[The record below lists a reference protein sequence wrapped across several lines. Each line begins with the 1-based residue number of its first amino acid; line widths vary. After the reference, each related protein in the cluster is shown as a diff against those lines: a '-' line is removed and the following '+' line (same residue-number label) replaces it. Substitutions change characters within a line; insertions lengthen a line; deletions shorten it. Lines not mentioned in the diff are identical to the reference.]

1 MLRSL
6 SNKLLLAVVLA
17 VALPFAG
24 FALFLDHEIT
34 DRLALQFARATLRG
48 LATDLAAGVDREVE
62 ERAGDLESWA
72 RDPLAGWALGEGAFE
87 LDGAHPAVDAA
98 ALEQLTGGAG
108 SFREVYE
115 EVLRG
120 YLERKQRFDLIALF
134 DERGVPL
141 VVGQRGSEEQRAET
155 VAALTLEQA
164 PRQPWFEE
172 ALAGGVGRL
181 GQARFDSWLA
191 PTDPDGP
198 PKYHVGLAVR
208 VRARTGEQGVLLG
221 LVNWSAFESQIEAPL
236 VKDAF
241 RGFVS
246 GGATPSP
253 YAWIWGTDGDT
264 IIAHRDRSLYGE
276 QVSGPRVGLPG
287 MVEDV
292 LGADS
297 GLYRP
302 YTFNGVR
309 KNAAFAWTARSDEG
323 GFGWVVGV
331 GIDNADVERATRG
344 VSVILVR
351 GTIVVLIVVV
361 AWAVM
366 IARRTVAPIRALER
380 HTQRVAEGDL
390 DARIRIDT
398 GDEVAQLA
406 RAFNRMT
413 AELSVQ
419 SERLVKAEKDAAW
432 REMAR
437 QIAHDLKNP
446 LTPIQLSLDLEARAR
461 SEEDPRADAIA
472 TRSFDMIRRQ
482 VGHLRE
488 IATGFYEFTGGAK
501 PVPRDFDLS
510 ELVREIVELYTDH
523 AGQSGVSIDLETEPA
538 LVHADRAKLRRAV
551 TNLISNG
558 IEAMPDGGPL
568 TVRCGPATGSGGA
581 RSRLDVADR
590 GVGLTPQAQ
599 ARLFEPYFTSK
610 SGGTGLGLAIAR
622 RVVDE
627 AGGELSLVERPA
639 GEGSGCRARL
649 DLPIAANRGGS
660 GAGESTA
667 DAS

>member
-34 DRLALQFARATLRG
+34 DRLALEFARATLRG
-48 LATDLAAGVDREVE
+48 LATDLAAGVDREVD
-62 ERAGDLESWA
+62 ERVGDLESWA
-72 RDPLAGWALGEGAFE
+72 REPLAGWALGEGAFE
-87 LDGAHPAVDAA
+87 LDGALPAVDAA
-98 ALEQLTGGAG
+98 AFEQLTGGAG

-115 EVLRG
+115 GVLDG
-120 YLERKQRFDLIALF
+120 YLERKQRFDLIALL

-141 VVGQRGSEEQRAET
+141 VVGQRGAAERRSET
-155 VAALTLEQA
+155 IAALTLEQFH
-164 PRQPWFEE
+164 RQPWFTE
-172 ALAGGVGRL
+172 ALAGGVGRI
-181 GQARFDSWLA
+181 GQGRFDSWLGR
-191 PTDPDGP
+191 TESDEP
-198 PKYHVGLAVR
+198 PRYHVGLAVQ
-208 VRARTGEQGVLLG
+208 VRARTGEQGVLLA
-221 LVNWSAFESQIEAPL
+221 LVNWSAFESLIEAPL

-264 IIAHRDRSLYGE
+264 IIAHRDRTLYGE
-276 QVSGPRVGLPG
+276 HVSGPRVGLPG

-292 LGADS
+292 LADDVG

-309 KNAAFAWTARSDEG
+309 KNAAFAWTAGRDEG

-344 VSVILVR
+344 VSAILVR
-351 GTIVVLIVVV
+351 GTIAVLVVVV

-472 TRSFDMIRRQ
+472 ARSLDMIRRQ
-482 VGHLRE
+482 VEHLRE

-510 ELVREIVELYTDH
+510 ELVREIVELYADH
-523 AGQSGVSIDLETEPA
+523 ATELGISIDLETEPA
-538 LVHADRAKLRRAV
+538 PVHADRAKLRRAV

-558 IEAMPDGGPL
+558 LEAMPDGGPL
-568 TVRCGPATGSGGA
+568 TVRCGPADGPAG
-581 RSRLDVADR
+581 RCSRLDVTDR
-590 GVGLTPQAQ
+590 GVGLSPQAQ

-639 GEGSGCRARL
+639 EEGTGCRARL
-649 DLPIAANRGGS
+649 DLPLAAKRGTDGDS
-660 GAGESTA
+660 
-667 DAS
+667 